1 MVILQVIQLAM
12 FESVDLASRPNWKL
26 RMVLAVV
33 VLVIV
38 AAVVWLFRMTGMPL
52 KSYAGPLPPLNS
64 QQSELRDHMAVN
76 VNYLSASIGERS
88 LERAGSLE
96 KTAGFI
102 RENLQSAGYAVND
115 VRYEVAGQKVS
126 NLEAIL
132 VGTETA
138 QDNVVV
144 GAHYDSVAGTV
155 GANDNAS
162 GVAAVL
168 ELARLFKTAKPRRT
182 VRFVFFVNEELP
194 YFQTESMG
202 SVVYARQL
210 RSKGIRVSSM
220 ISLETIGFYSD
231 ATGSQKYPP
240 PLGFFYPS
248 RGNFIGFVGNPESRD
263 LVRRSVRKFRETT
276 RFPSEGV
283 SAPAEWPG
291 VGWSDQWSFWQQK
304 YPGIMV
310 TDTAT
315 FRYPYYHTR
324 LDTSDKVDC
333 EKAARVVEGVRGV
346 VEMLANEP

>member
-1 MVILQVIQLAM
+1 
-12 FESVDLASRPNWKL
+12 L
-26 RMVLAVV
+26 RIALAVV
-33 VLVIV
+33 VLVTI
-38 AAVVWLFRMTGMPL
+38 AGVVWLFRMTGMPL

-64 QQSELRDHMAVN
+64 QESELRDHLAVN
-76 VNYLSASIGERS
+76 VKYLADSIGERS
-88 LERAGSLE
+88 LERTASLE

-102 RENLQSAGYAVND
+102 RENLSAGYAVND
-115 VRYEVAGQKVS
+115 VPYEIAGQKVS

-138 QDNVVV
+138 QGNVVV

-182 VRFVFFVNEELP
+182 VRFVFFVNEEPP
-194 YFQTESMG
+194 YFQTENMG
-202 SVVYARQL
+202 SAVYARRL
-210 RSKGIRVSSM
+210 RSQGIPVSAM

-231 ATGSQKYPP
+231 AKGSQKYPP

-310 TDTAT
+310 TDTAA
-315 FRYPYYHTR
+315 FRYPYYHTQ
-324 LDTSDKVDC
+324 LDTSDRVDC
-333 EKAARVVEGVRGV
+333 EKAARVVDGVRQV